1 LSDIPGFQTKA
12 EIKTLLDGHA
22 AAPRKRYGQCFLID
36 RNLMERVLATAEV
49 SSRDWVLEVGCGTG
63 SLTGELL
70 RRAGRVVGV
79 EIDKALQVILA
90 DRYGQVDHFSLLAED
105 VLAKKSALAPSV
117 IDAMAVARAAVDGR
131 GMLVANLPYDVATS
145 LLIELLLGDFGI
157 ERFVFTV
164 QLEMAERLRAA
175 ANTDAYGAVSVIAQS
190 MARVAIVAK
199 LPPQAFWPAPK
210 VQSAIVKME
219 RVSRDKLPIDDPRG
233 FAKFVRTVFQSRRK
247 GLLGTL
253 KRMGQAGSVDFSGN
267 LEELLTEMDISP
279 QIRPEAVSL
288 ETWWRLMRQM

>member
-1 LSDIPGFQTKA
+1 MTDIPGFQTKA
-12 EIKTLLDGHA
+12 EIKALLDGHA

-36 RNLMERVLATAEV
+36 RNLMDRVLDTAEV
-49 SSRDWVLEVGCGTG
+49 SSCDWVLEVGCGTG

-70 RRAGRVVGV
+70 HRAGRVVGV

-90 DRYGQVDHFSLLAED
+90 ERYGHVDRYTLIAED
-105 VLAKKSALAPSV
+105 VLAKKSALAPAV
-117 IDAMAVARAAVDGR
+117 IDAMAAARTAVDGR

-164 QLEMAERLRAA
+164 QLEMAERLRAD
-175 ANTDAYGAVSVIAQS
+175 ANTDAYGAVSVIAQTL
-190 MARVAIVAK
+190 ARVEIVTK

-219 RVSRDKLPIDDPRG
+219 RIPSDALQVNDPRG

-253 KRMGQAGSVDFSGN
+253 KRMGNDEVDS
-267 LEELLTEMDISP
+267 LLDRLKIKPT
-279 QIRPEAVSL
+279 IRPEAVTADEWVKL
-288 ETWWRLMRQM
+288 YCEWGDFDE

>member
-1 LSDIPGFQTKA
+1 MSDIPGFQTKA
-12 EIKTLLDGHA
+12 EIKALLDGHA

-79 EIDKALQVILA
+79 EIDQALQVILA
-90 DRYGQVDHFSLLAED
+90 ERYGQVDHFALIAED
-105 VLAKKSALAPSV
+105 VLAKKSALAPAV
-117 IDAMAVARAAVDGR
+117 IDAMAVARTAVDGR

-164 QLEMAERLRAA
+164 QLEMAERLRADV
-175 ANTDAYGAVSVIAQS
+175 NTDAYGAVSVIAQTL
-190 MARVAIVAK
+190 ARVEIVTK

-219 RVSRDKLPIDDPRG
+219 RVSRDNLPIDDPRG

-253 KRMGQAGSVDFSGN
+253 KRMGIGDVEN
-267 LEELLTEMDISP
+267 LLGRVNLQST
-279 QIRPEAVSL
+279 IRPEAVTIDEWMDLYREMERNESVD
-288 ETWWRLMRQM
+288 